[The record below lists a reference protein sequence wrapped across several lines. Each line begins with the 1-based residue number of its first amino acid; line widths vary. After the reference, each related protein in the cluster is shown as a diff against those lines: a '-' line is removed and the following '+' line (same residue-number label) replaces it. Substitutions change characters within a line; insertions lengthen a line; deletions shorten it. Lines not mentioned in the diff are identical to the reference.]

1 MNTLI
6 EKIEDE
12 FRVSHRVV
20 AEQTD
25 NQEVAISNLINKYI
39 SEFKEFG
46 IVHFKNEKTTN
57 TDLGNGR
64 PSKTYYLNEQQA
76 TFLMTLL
83 RNSPKVV
90 IFKKAL
96 VKAFYELKEKVSSK
110 VTQIEE
116 SYFEK
121 IYFPHQ
127 VINIL
132 DEDFRRVLYIAYGG
146 KCFYTSEPLD
156 KNNFHI
162 DHIIPKSKGG
172 KNTVANCVPCIP
184 EYNLQ
189 KSDKVLPNSQN
200 IIDGV
205 LSYHAEMVMEL
216 FNNIKTAKS
225 LKSKYNRVTMQGLKK
240 NVMKEFDMR
249 FGEKI
254 MNVFYAEVFGIPYEY
269 NSYEDKA
276 TVLEFIK
283 CHLVSIDKIKE
294 EKDYISK
301 DDLYGIY
308 VDFTMAKGNKTLKE
322 IDFFKYINEYCEP
335 KTASFIIKHRAVTFY
350 NIKFSELGEN

>member
-1 MNTLI
+1 MSTLI
-6 EKIEDE
+6 ENIENE

-25 NQEVAISNLINKYI
+25 NDTVSIRKMVDKYI
-39 SEFKEFG
+39 LEFKEFG
-46 IVHFKNEKTTN
+46 HLSFKMTTVGNSVGAKNEQ
-57 TDLGNGR
+57 
-64 PSKTYYLNEQQA
+64 KTYYLNEQQA

-127 VINIL
+127 VINIQ

-189 KSDKVLPNSQN
+189 KSDKLLPNSQS

-205 LSYHAEMVMEL
+205 LFYHAEMVMEL

-225 LKSKYNRVTMQGLKK
+225 LKSKHNRVSMQGLKK
-240 NVMKEFDMR
+240 SVMKEFDER
-249 FGEKI
+249 YGKQV
-254 MNVFYAEVFGIPYEY
+254 MNLFYAEVFGIPYEY
-269 NSYEDKA
+269 NSYEDRA
-276 TVLEFIK
+276 VVLEFIK
-283 CHLVSIDKIKE
+283 YRIWSVNDIESEIDYLE
-294 EKDYISK
+294 AND
-301 DDLYGIY
+301 IY
-308 VDFTMAKGNKTLKE
+308 SAYMCFCAARENKALNKH
-322 IDFFKYINEYCEP
+322 DFFKHFQNFCEAKENTRKDEFSYVSIYNVKL
-335 KTASFIIKHRAVTFY
+335 KT
-350 NIKFSELGEN
+350 LGN

>member
-1 MNTLI
+1 MSALI
-6 EKIEDE
+6 EKIENE

-25 NQEVAISNLINKYI
+25 NQERNVLDFITRHKNHF
-39 SEFKEFG
+39 EEFG
-46 IVHFKNEKTTN
+46 VLRFKNGKTTN

-116 SYFEK
+116 TYFEK

-127 VINIL
+127 VINIQ
-132 DEDFRRVLYIAYGG
+132 DEDFRKALFLAHTG
-146 KCFYTSEPLD
+146 KCFYTNEPLD

-172 KNTVANCVPCIP
+172 KDTVANCVPCLP
-184 EYNLQ
+184 AYNLQ
-189 KSDKVLPNSQN
+189 KSDKLLGNSDK
-200 IIDGV
+200 IIEYAV
-205 LSYHAEMVMEL
+205 SSYGEIVMEI
-216 FNNIKTAKS
+216 FNNIKTAKAITV
-225 LKSKYNRVTMQGLKK
+225 KHNRVTMAGLRK
-240 NVMKEFDMR
+240 NVMKDFDERYGYKVMA
-249 FGEKI
+249 
-254 MNVFYAEVFGIPYEY
+254 MYYAEVFGIPYEY
-269 NSYEDKA
+269 DNYQDKLI
-276 TVLEFIK
+276 VIQFIK
-283 CHLVSIDKIKE
+283 ENIVSVNTLDK
-294 EKDYISK
+294 EKDYIEFYKIFQSYQQFCWAIGCK
-301 DDLYGIY
+301 SLREN
-308 VDFTMAKGNKTLKE
+308 DFFYTFKKYSNADEFFDKSRDFAYMKAHFYNLTLKQ
-322 IDFFKYINEYCEP
+322 
-335 KTASFIIKHRAVTFY
+335 
-350 NIKFSELGEN
+350 

>member
-1 MNTLI
+1 MSALI
-6 EKIEDE
+6 ENIENE

-25 NQEVAISNLINKYI
+25 NQEVAISNLINKY
-39 SEFKEFG
+39 KNEFG
-46 IVHFKNEKTTN
+46 EFGMLHFKNEAIKN
-57 TDLGNGR
+57 SKNKVNEL
-64 PSKTYYLNEQQA
+64 KTYYLNEQQA

-127 VINIL
+127 VINIQ
-132 DEDFRRVLYIAYGG
+132 DEDFRRVLYIAFGG
-146 KCFYTSEPLD
+146 KCFYTNEPLD

-172 KNTVANCVPCIP
+172 KDTVANCVPCIP

-189 KSDKVLPNSQN
+189 KSDKLLPNSQN

-205 LSYHAEMVMEL
+205 LSFHAEMVMEL

-225 LKSKYNRVTMQGLKK
+225 LKSKHNRVTMQGLKK
-240 NVMKEFDMR
+240 SIMKEFDMR
-249 FGEKI
+249 YGAEVMSI
-254 MNVFYAEVFGIPYEY
+254 FYAEVFGIPYEY

-276 TVLEFIK
+276 TVLEFLKYRFIAADELK
-283 CHLVSIDKIKE
+283 SEANFLPRDKV
-294 EKDYISK
+294 YS
-301 DDLYGIY
+301 IY
-308 VDFTMAKGNKTLKE
+308 VDFTMAKGNKTLRE
-322 IDFFKYINEYCEP
+322 YDFFKYLDEFVEP
-335 KTASFIIKHRAVTFY
+335 KTSHTKVDGRYQTTY
-350 NIKFSELGEN
+350 NLELKY

>member
-6 EKIEDE
+6 EKIENE

-90 IFKKAL
+90 AFKKAL

-110 VTQIEE
+110 VTSIEE

-127 VINIL
+127 VINIQ

-146 KCFYTSEPLD
+146 KCFYTNEPLE

-172 KNTVANCVPCIP
+172 KDTVANCVPCIP

-189 KSDKVLPNSQN
+189 KSDKLLPNAQH

-216 FNNIKTAKS
+216 FNNIKIAKS
-225 LKSKYNRVTMQGLKK
+225 LKSKHNRVSMQGLKK
-240 NVMKEFDMR
+240 SIMKEFDIR
-249 FGEKI
+249 YGAEV
-254 MNVFYAEVFGIPYEY
+254 MNIFYAEVFGIPYEY

-283 CHLVSIDKIKE
+283 YHFIASDELKSEANYMTQDEIYD
-294 EKDYISK
+294 
-301 DDLYGIY
+301 IY
-308 VDFTMAKGNKTLKE
+308 VDFTMSKGNKTLRLY
-322 IDFFKYINEYCEP
+322 DFFKHFKEFCEP
-335 KTASFIIKHRAVTFY
+335 KTSCIKIGSRYIDTY
-350 NIKFSELGEN
+350 NLELKR

>member
-1 MNTLI
+1 MSTLI
-6 EKIEDE
+6 ENIENE
-12 FRVSHRVV
+12 FRVSHRVI

-25 NQEVAISNLINKYI
+25 NQEIAIRNLVNKYI
-39 SEFKEFG
+39 LEFKDFG
-46 IVHFKNEKTTN
+46 TVHFKNEGLVN
-57 TDLGNGR
+57 NGKGDQ
-64 PSKTYYLNEQQA
+64 PKTYYLNEQQA

-127 VINIL
+127 VINIQ

-189 KSDKVLPNSQN
+189 KSNKLLPNSQI

-205 LSYHAEMVMEL
+205 LSLHAEMVMEL

-225 LKSKYNRVTMQGLKK
+225 LKSKHNRVSMQGLKK
-240 NVMKEFDMR
+240 SIMKEFDSRYGSKVMD
-249 FGEKI
+249 
-254 MNVFYAEVFGIPYEY
+254 MFYAEVFGIPYEY

-276 TVLEFIK
+276 AVLEFIK
-283 CHLVSIDKIKE
+283 YHLISIDEIE
-294 EKDYISK
+294 DIEDYITE
-301 DDLYGIY
+301 DDIY
-308 VDFTMAKGNKTLKE
+308 SVYTDFCMSKGNKVLRKNDFLKYLQEFCE
-322 IDFFKYINEYCEP
+322 IKENMKKVNNTYLRTFNLK
-335 KTASFIIKHRAVTFY
+335 IK
-350 NIKFSELGEN
+350 K

>member
-1 MNTLI
+1 MNALI
-6 EKIEDE
+6 EKIENE

-110 VTQIEE
+110 VTSIEE
-116 SYFEK
+116 TYFEK

-127 VINIL
+127 VINIQ

-146 KCFYTSEPLD
+146 KCFYTNEPLE

-162 DHIIPKSKGG
+162 DHIIPRSKGG
-172 KNTVANCVPCIP
+172 KDTVANCVPCIP

-189 KSDKVLPNSQN
+189 KSDKLLPNSQN
-200 IIDGV
+200 IIEGV
-205 LSYHAEMVMEL
+205 LSFHAEMVMEL

-225 LKSKYNRVTMQGLKK
+225 LKSKHNRVTIQGLKK
-240 NVMKEFDMR
+240 SVMKEFDMR
-249 FGEKI
+249 FGAEVMSI
-254 MNVFYAEVFGIPYEY
+254 FYAEVFGIPYEY

-283 CHLVSIDKIKE
+283 YHLVAIDEIE
-294 EKDYISK
+294 DAENYITENDMYSV
-301 DDLYGIY
+301 YT
-308 VDFTMAKGNKTLKE
+308 DFCMSKGNKVLRKSDLFRYLQDFCETKESMKKENNKFLRTFNLK
-322 IDFFKYINEYCEP
+322 
-335 KTASFIIKHRAVTFY
+335 IKH
-350 NIKFSELGEN
+350 

>member
-6 EKIEDE
+6 EKIENE

-39 SEFKEFG
+39 LEFKEFG

-90 IFKKAL
+90 VFKKAL
-96 VKAFYELKEKVSSK
+96 VKAFYELKQKIAIKSIQEDD
-110 VTQIEE
+110 

-121 IYFPHQ
+121 IYFEHQ
-127 VINIL
+127 IINIQ
-132 DEDFRRVLYIAYGG
+132 DPDFRRVLYIVYAG
-146 KCFYTSEPLD
+146 KCFYTNEPLD
-156 KNNFHI
+156 RNNFHI

-172 KNTVANCVPCIP
+172 RDTVANCVPCIP

-189 KSDKVLPNSQN
+189 KSDKLLSNSQN
-200 IIDGV
+200 IIEGV
-205 LSYHAEMVMEL
+205 VSCYADMVIEL
-216 FNNIKTAKS
+216 YNNIKVAKS
-225 LKSKYNRVTMQGLKK
+225 LKTKHNRVTMQGLKK
-240 NVMKEFDMR
+240 SVMKEFDER
-249 FGEKI
+249 YGEKI
-254 MNVFYAEVFGIPYEY
+254 MNIFYAEVFGIPYEY
-269 NSYEDKA
+269 NSYEDQSA
-276 TVLEFIK
+276 VLEFLK
-283 CHLVSIDKIKE
+283 YHLVSVGSAE
-294 EKDYISK
+294 NEKDYIDEDELYKNYSNFCWSK
-301 DDLYGIY
+301 GTKILTKNDFLDHLQKYCGADEKVYKFDDAYKRI
-308 VDFTMAKGNKTLKE
+308 F
-322 IDFFKYINEYCEP
+322 
-335 KTASFIIKHRAVTFY
+335 
-350 NIKFSELGEN
+350 NIQVKQGE

>member
-1 MNTLI
+1 MNALI
-6 EKIEDE
+6 EKIENE
-12 FRVSHRVV
+12 FRVSHIVV

-25 NQEVAISNLINKYI
+25 NDIVSIRKMIDKYI

-46 IVHFKNEKTTN
+46 MVSFKMTKTTN

-110 VTQIEE
+110 AVQVEE
-116 SYFEK
+116 TYFEK

-127 VINIL
+127 VINIH

-146 KCFYTSEPLD
+146 KCFYTNEPLE

-172 KNTVANCVPCIP
+172 KDTVANCVPCIP

-189 KSDKVLPNSQN
+189 KSDKFLPNSQS

-205 LSYHAEMVMEL
+205 LSFHAEMVMEL

-225 LKSKYNRVTMQGLKK
+225 LKSKHNRVSMQSLKK
-240 NVMKEFDMR
+240 SIMKEFDMR
-249 FGEKI
+249 FGAEVMSI
-254 MNVFYAEVFGIPYEY
+254 FYAEVFGIPYEY
-269 NSYEDKA
+269 NSYEDRA

-283 CHLVSIDKIKE
+283 YHLVAIDEIEDSENYITENDIYSI
-294 EKDYISK
+294 YT
-301 DDLYGIY
+301 
-308 VDFTMAKGNKTLKE
+308 DFCMSKGNKVLRKSDLFRYLQDFCETKESMKKENNKYLRTFNLK
-322 IDFFKYINEYCEP
+322 
-335 KTASFIIKHRAVTFY
+335 IK
-350 NIKFSELGEN
+350 N

>member
-6 EKIEDE
+6 EKIENE

-46 IVHFKNEKTTN
+46 IVHFKNEKTAN

-90 IFKKAL
+90 VFKKAL
-96 VKAFYELKEKVSSK
+96 VKAFYELKQKIAIKSIQEDD
-110 VTQIEE
+110 

-121 IYFPHQ
+121 IYFEHQ
-127 VINIL
+127 IINIQ
-132 DEDFRRVLYIAYGG
+132 DPDFRRVLYIVYAG
-146 KCFYTSEPLD
+146 KCFYTNEPLD
-156 KNNFHI
+156 RNNFHI

-172 KNTVANCVPCIP
+172 RDTVANCVPCIP

-189 KSDKVLPNSQN
+189 KSDKLLSNSQN
-200 IIDGV
+200 IIEGV
-205 LSYHAEMVMEL
+205 VSCYADMVIEL
-216 FNNIKTAKS
+216 YNNIKVAKS
-225 LKSKYNRVTMQGLKK
+225 LKTKHNRVTMQGLKK
-240 NVMKEFDMR
+240 SVMKEFDER
-249 FGEKI
+249 YGEKI
-254 MNVFYAEVFGIPYEY
+254 MNIFYAEVFGIPYEY
-269 NSYEDKA
+269 NSYEDQSA
-276 TVLEFIK
+276 VLEFLK
-283 CHLVSIDKIKE
+283 YHLVSVGSAE
-294 EKDYISK
+294 NEKDYIDEDELYKNYSNFCWSK
-301 DDLYGIY
+301 GTKILTKNDFLDHLQKYCGADEKVYKFDDAYKRI
-308 VDFTMAKGNKTLKE
+308 F
-322 IDFFKYINEYCEP
+322 
-335 KTASFIIKHRAVTFY
+335 
-350 NIKFSELGEN
+350 NIQVKQGE